1 MKRHEA
7 LIPLSHDHHQAL
19 RLAQALMKKS
29 APTKR
34 GMQTPEEKLQD
45 AKRTYE
51 LELVDHFKHEEEIVF
66 SLARGRDKEL
76 DEMINDILE
85 QHKRITEAV
94 KTLDEGDLVEN
105 LDRLGAMLT
114 NHVRQE
120 EREVFPKVE
129 EVLTE
134 EELKNLVGKI
144 APVKDS
150 CDI

>member
-19 RLAQALMKKS
+19 RLAQALLKKS

-34 GMQTPEEKLQD
+34 GMQSPEEKLQD

-51 LELVDHFKHEEEIVF
+51 LELIDHFKHEEEIVF
-66 SLARGRDKEL
+66 ALAKGRDEAMDAMIRDIVNQHNKIKEAVL
-76 DEMINDILE
+76 SLE
-85 QHKRITEAV
+85 Q
-94 KTLDEGDLVEN
+94 GDLIEN
-105 LDRLGAMLT
+105 LDKLGQMLID
-114 NHVRQE
+114 HVRQE

-129 EVLTE
+129 EVLTK
-134 EELKNLVGKI
+134 EELENLVGKI